1 MTANHILKK
10 KKKKEGKSMGWMN
23 GEIVLERSEERMRVL
38 KQTLQLAWM
47 SWLLVNLLLM
57 RTCLLA

>member
-1 MTANHILKK
+1 
-10 KKKKEGKSMGWMN
+10 MGWMN